1 MDGFAGAVF
10 EGFHTFAE
18 ATNFVAENTLIG
30 LGDAPQSSDEVRN
43 CRLGQGRARSANKA
57 EADPFERLDP
67 LWKPIAL
74 PPDATTRV
82 KLAEERPPNKTTCS
96 KTNLS
101 PCITPP
107 TSPSRPRSSPSS
119 TRRFAIPP
127 LSNSSPEQ
135 KEILSLISTRQ
146 NVFFTGAAGTGKTT
160 LVHQIRHLLKS
171 QGYTEQTDFF
181 VAASTGIVPC
191 CHRLWRNLLI
201 LGVAGYHIG
210 GMTLHYFAGC
220 GLAEDGVL
228 NLQMKLVPRARKWWE
243 ECKVLVIDEISMVN
257 PHPTQPIIISC
268 LIHCSC

>member
-30 LGDAPQSSDEVRN
+30 LGESPQRSDEVGN

-57 EADPFERLDP
+57 ETDPFERLDP
-67 LWKPIAL
+67 LRKPIAL
-74 PPDATTRV
+74 PPDATKRV

-107 TSPSRPRSSPSS
+107 TSPSRPRPALSSA
-119 TRRFAIPP
+119 RRIAIPP
-127 LSNSSPEQ
+127 FSNSSPEQ
-135 KEILSLISTRQ
+135 REILSFVSTGK

-171 QGYTEQTDFF
+171 QGYNEQTDFF
-181 VAASTGIVPC
+181 VTASTGIVLC
-191 CHRLWRNLLI
+191 CQRI
-201 LGVAGYHIG
+201 
-210 GMTLHYFAGC
+210 F
-220 GLAEDGVL
+220 
-228 NLQMKLVPRARKWWE
+228 
-243 ECKVLVIDEISMVN
+243 
-257 PHPTQPIIISC
+257 
-268 LIHCSC
+268 